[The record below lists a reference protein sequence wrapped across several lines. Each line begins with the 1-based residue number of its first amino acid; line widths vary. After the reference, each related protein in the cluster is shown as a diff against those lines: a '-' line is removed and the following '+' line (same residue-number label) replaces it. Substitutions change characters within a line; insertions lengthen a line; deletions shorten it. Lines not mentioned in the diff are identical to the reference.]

1 MITQKKIIFFIII
14 FFFQINLPNSS
25 EIRIITKVNNEIL
38 TNIDI
43 ENESKYLQ
51 ILNTNLKSLNR
62 NELYSLSKNSL
73 IRQILKKEVVLN
85 HYKLEK
91 HSELGDKLLE
101 KNYTALGF
109 ENKEKYSNFLKKE
122 GFSIEILKEKLLIDR
137 LWNFYIYD
145 KFKHKIKIDKNEIR
159 NNVKAFINNQNKIY
173 EYNLSEI
180 LFEYNTDYNQLMN
193 FIEKYGFEAA
203 ASKYSISDTSVNGG
217 EIGWI
222 KNNNL
227 NEKLK
232 KQISNLNVGQI
243 SKPIEIPNGN
253 LLVKLNQKR
262 ELESKI
268 DTDLE
273 IKKQINFEENRQ
285 LNSFSL
291 NFYKKI
297 KQNSIINEY

>member
-1 MITQKKIIFFIII
+1 MITKKKIIFFLII
-14 FFFQINLPNSS
+14 FFLQINLTNSS
-25 EIRIITKVNNEIL
+25 EIRIVTKVNNEIL

-51 ILNTNLKSLNR
+51 ILNTNLKNLNK

-85 HYKLEK
+85 NYKLEK
-91 HSELGDKLLE
+91 HAELGEELLE

-109 ENKEKYSNFLKKE
+109 ENKEKYSNFLKKK

-137 LWNFYIYD
+137 LWNFFIYE
-145 KFKHKIKIDKNEIR
+145 KFKNKIKIDENEIS
-159 NNVKAFINNQNKIY
+159 NKVKTLINNQKKIY

-180 LFEYNTDYNQLMN
+180 LFEYSTEYSQLMN

-217 EIGWI
+217 KIGWI

-232 KQISNLNVGQI
+232 KQISNLNEGQI

-262 ELESKI
+262 ELERKI

-297 KQNSIINEY
+297 KQNSIIYEY